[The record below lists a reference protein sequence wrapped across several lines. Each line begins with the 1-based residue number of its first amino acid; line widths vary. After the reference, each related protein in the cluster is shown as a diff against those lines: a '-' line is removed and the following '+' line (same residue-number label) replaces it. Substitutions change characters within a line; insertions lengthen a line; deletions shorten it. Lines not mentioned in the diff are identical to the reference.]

1 MNILLALVPISLILL
16 GLAIYA
22 FVWAVRNG
30 QYDDL
35 DTPALDILVDRP
47 PEASFDRERGPA
59 SDATG
64 DATDDAIDTTQDADR
79 NNDGRN
85 DDGGNDEGRHA

>member
-1 MNILLALVPISLILL
+1 VNILLALVPISLILL

-35 DTPALDILVDRP
+35 DTPALDILVDDAAPALRTLQ
-47 PEASFDRERGPA
+47 RERMEARGIEA
-59 SDATG
+59 CNIEACNIE
-64 DATDDAIDTTQDADR
+64 ARNIEARKDDA
-79 NNDGRN
+79 DGR
-85 DDGGNDEGRHA
+85 DGA

>member
-47 PEASFDRERGPA
+47 PEARPENERAAASETSADEASAGGP
-59 SDATG
+59 STG
-64 DATDDAIDTTQDADR
+64 DDD
-79 NNDGRN
+79 
-85 DDGGNDEGRHA
+85 RHA

>member
-1 MNILLALVPISLILL
+1 VNILLALVPISLILL

-35 DTPALDILVDRP
+35 DTPALDILID
-47 PEASFDRERGPA
+47 DPA
-59 SDATG
+59 SALRTLEHERSEARGIDVCTIEARNTEVRKDA
-64 DATDDAIDTTQDADR
+64 A
-79 NNDGRN
+79 DGR
-85 DDGGNDEGRHA
+85 DGG

>member
-1 MNILLALVPISLILL
+1 MNSLLALVPISLMLL

-35 DTPALDILVDRP
+35 DTPALDILVDDAAPALRTLEHERI
-47 PEASFDRERGPA
+47 EASGTEACNIEARNIEARDE
-59 SDATG
+59 
-64 DATDDAIDTTQDADR
+64 DADGR
-79 NNDGRN
+79 DG
-85 DDGGNDEGRHA
+85 A

>member
-1 MNILLALVPISLILL
+1 MNSLLALVPISLILL

-35 DTPALDILVDRP
+35 DTPALDILTNDAAPTLRTQ
-47 PEASFDRERGPA
+47 EHERIEIRKDTA
-59 SDATG
+59 DER
-64 DATDDAIDTTQDADR
+64 DDP
-79 NNDGRN
+79 
-85 DDGGNDEGRHA
+85 

>member
-1 MNILLALVPISLILL
+1 VNSLLALVPISLMLL

-35 DTPALDILVDRP
+35 DTPALDILVDDAAPALRTLERERI
-47 PEASFDRERGPA
+47 EASGTEACNIEARN
-59 SDATG
+59 
-64 DATDDAIDTTQDADR
+64 IDVRDEDADGR
-79 NNDGRN
+79 DG
-85 DDGGNDEGRHA
+85 A